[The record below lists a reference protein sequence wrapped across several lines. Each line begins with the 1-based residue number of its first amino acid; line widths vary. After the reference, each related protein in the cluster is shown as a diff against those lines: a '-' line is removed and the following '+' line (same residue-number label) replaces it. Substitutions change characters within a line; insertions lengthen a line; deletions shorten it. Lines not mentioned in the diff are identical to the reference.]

1 MVRESLTEK
10 VIFKKRPEGK
20 QNPNNGA
27 SEQEVASANILGP
40 EGAKVLEEQKGG
52 QGPGAEPLGVRWGG
66 R

>member
-1 MVRESLTEK
+1 MVRESFTEK
-10 VIFKKRPEGK
+10 VIFKKRLEGK

-27 SEQEVASANILGP
+27 SGQEAASAKILGQ

-52 QGPGAEPLGVRWGG
+52 QGPGAEPSGVRWGG